1 VVKSE
6 EYSGSLSRYTS
17 TTLGC
22 SVCGEAA
29 GQANAELCPSYERV
43 LDNARLA
50 FEAWANAFGSIG
62 LEFLK
67 RISRLQGTGRN
78 AREIAEFVQ
87 KHPEKWK

>member
-1 VVKSE
+1 
-6 EYSGSLSRYTS
+6 
-17 TTLGC
+17 
-22 SVCGEAA
+22 
-29 GQANAELCPSYERV
+29 V